1 MSEADLIKQQ
11 IKTAE
16 SIEEILE
23 IVDKVLD
30 VKNEKIHEL
39 EEENTTLRK
48 ANNITKNLKKEVK
61 IEDITQVINKSYE
74 EFIENFIPKQKVK
87 DLLAKIQKEYEK
99 LDKASDE
106 FLNNKE
112 KTAEDYVLE
121 KERLV
126 TMQTL
131 AYCRDNLEKLLEE
144 NKQYD
149 SR

>member
-1 MSEADLIKQQ
+1 MSNIEADSIKQQ

-30 VKNEKIHEL
+30 VKNERIQEL

-131 AYCRDNLEKLLEE
+131 AYCRDNLEELLEE
-144 NKQYD
+144 SK
-149 SR
+149 